1 MSGLIVTIGSFDGVH
16 LGHEALIKC
25 LCDKALSLSLKPAIV
40 TFAQHPRSVVAP
52 GDTPLLLTTDH
63 EKEAL
68 LTRDNLRLIVLD
80 FNEQLRRTTAL
91 EFLRTLRDHYGVK
104 AIVTGF
110 NNHFGCDRVCGGQA
124 LDAICAELGISAF
137 TCGETIV
144 GTTRVSSS
152 AIRSLIDKGEMAQAV
167 VLLGHPY
174 TLTGTVGHGKAIG
187 RTIGF
192 PTANLTDIC
201 PNKLLPPAGVYAATV
216 DIPGEGRHAAMLNI
230 GQRPT
235 VDTPDAPVT
244 IEAHIIDYHGD
255 LYNQRL
261 TLAILARIRD
271 EHRFASLAQLTAQ
284 LTRDRLTTLRLTTPP
299 SPIAPPRP

>member
-16 LGHEALIKC
+16 LGHAALIKY

-40 TFAQHPRSVVAP
+40 TFAQHPRSVVTP
-52 GDTPLLLTTDH
+52 GDAPLLLTTDH

-68 LTRDNLRLIVLD
+68 LAGYNVQLIVLD
-80 FNEQLRRTTAL
+80 FNEQLRRTSAKQ
-91 EFLRTLRDHYGVK
+91 FLRTLRDSHGVR
-104 AIVTGF
+104 ALVTGF
-110 NNHFGCDRVCGGQA
+110 NNHFGYDRVCAGHA
-124 LDAICAELGISAF
+124 LDAICNELGITAF

-144 GTTRVSSS
+144 GSDRVSSS
-152 AIRSLIDKGEMAQAV
+152 EIRGLIDKGEMAQAV
-167 VLLGHPY
+167 ALLGHPY

-192 PTANLTDIC
+192 PTANITDIC
-201 PNKLLPPAGVYAATV
+201 PAKLMPQPGVYAATV
-216 DIPGEGRHAAMLNI
+216 DIPGEGQYAAMLNI

-235 VDTPDAPVT
+235 VDTPDAPIS
-244 IEAHIIDYHGD
+244 IEAHIINYQGD

-271 EHRFASLAQLTAQ
+271 ERRFESLDLLTDQLV
-284 LTRDRLTTLRLTTPP
+284 RDRDTTLRLT
-299 SPIAPPRP
+299 SR